1 MKHGARPT
9 PRQLAWLFHIVLA
22 PLLFW
27 LLQADEALNREQH
40 APYVHFWV
48 VSLAATAGLAIAW
61 VVTNAAWKHSDSRV
75 FLIALAFFSI
85 SGIFLLHAL
94 STENLLFSQ
103 GEAGFIWSPPLCLLL
118 GSVFFALSSVRLGD
132 GINAWLL
139 ANQRQVL
146 ALLVAVLVGYAL
158 TVVVFPETLM
168 RLLGLHTTA
177 GGGYEV
183 VGEGGAANGV
193 LVAMLTVAV
202 ALYLTAAWRYYA
214 AYRRRQSVL
223 LLSILT
229 GMVLF
234 AEADV
239 FMAFSEAWYL
249 SWWLYHIQM
258 IAAFLM
264 VGYGILA
271 QYSQRRP
278 RRGLFEELFLREE
291 IARINDRYTEVMIG
305 LINSLE
311 AKDRY
316 TKGHSGRVA
325 QYATLLARG
334 MGYDEEGQ
342 KRVEQGALLHDIGKL
357 AIPDAILNKPG
368 KLTPEE
374 MAFIKSHPARGCV
387 IIQSIDSLSDK
398 IPGIRHHHEWMD
410 GSGYPDGLRGEEIP
424 LDARIIAV
432 ADVYD
437 AMTSLRAYRQPLTRS
452 EAVDHLRQEAG
463 AHLDELC
470 VELFIEL
477 SEREPIQIT
486 DFTRQLTVDELV
498 PRTIEIPTG

>member
-1 MKHGARPT
+1 V
-9 PRQLAWLFHIVLA
+9 WLFHIILG

-27 LLQADEALNREQH
+27 FMEADAALDQEQRV
-40 APYVHFWV
+40 PYVHFWV
-48 VSLAATAGLAIAW
+48 VSVAALGGLAIAW
-61 VVTNAAWKHSDSRV
+61 VVAGAARRHADSRV

-85 SGIFLLHAL
+85 SGIFLMHAL
-94 STENLLFSQ
+94 STENVLISQ
-103 GEAGFIWSPPLCLLL
+103 GQAGFIWSPPLCLLL
-118 GSVFFALSSVRLGD
+118 GGVFFLLSSIRFGD
-132 GINAWLL
+132 QVNSWILT
-139 ANQRQVL
+139 NQRQLLVL
-146 ALLVAVLVGYAL
+146 MVAVLAGYAV
-158 TVVVFPETLM
+158 TVVVFPDTLM
-168 RLLGLHTTA
+168 GLLGVEVTKA
-177 GGGYEV
+177 GSYEV
-183 VGEGGAANGV
+183 VGEGGEANAALLIM
-193 LVAMLTVAV
+193 LVIAV
-202 ALYLTAAWRYYA
+202 GCYLAAAWRYYG
-214 AYRRRQSVL
+214 AYRRQSSVL

-271 QYSQRRP
+271 QYSQRQP

-325 QYATLLARG
+325 QYAALLARG
-334 MGYDEEGQ
+334 MGYDEEGLH
-342 KRVEQGALLHDIGKL
+342 RVEQAALLHDIGKL

-374 MAFIKSHPARGCV
+374 LEFVKSHPARGCA

-398 IPGIRHHHEWMD
+398 VPGIRHHHEWID
-410 GSGYPDGLRGEEIP
+410 GSGYPDGLAGEEIP

-437 AMTSLRAYRQPLTRS
+437 AMTSLRAYRQPLTR
-452 EAVDHLRQEAG
+452 EAAVDHLRREAG
-463 AHLDELC
+463 AHLDPGL
-470 VELFIEL
+470 VELFVDL

-498 PRTIEIPTG
+498 PRTIKETIPSS